1 MEVWRVVESAGTH
14 GSNQARTVDGG
25 GPGGWPRAMGFLRA
39 ARVAVFLLLVAA
51 LLWAAVGFVA
61 YVVGSGL
68 APASFYAHF
77 RSVLDGALLLLI
89 ALELLHLV
97 GNPAPAN
104 VVQLL
109 VVMITRE
116 MLLHQ
121 HSGVYDLFG
130 VAAVAGL
137 FAVRRYLLAD
147 GEEGR
152 GNPS

>member
-1 MEVWRVVESAGTH
+1 MTGAGGVV
-14 GSNQARTVDGG
+14 GG
-25 GPGGWPRAMGFLRA
+25 GPWGWPRAMGLLRG
-39 ARVAVFLLLVAA
+39 ARVAVFLLLAVA

-61 YVVGSGL
+61 YVVGLGL
-68 APASFYAHF
+68 GPASFYGHF

-121 HSGVYDLFG
+121 HTGIYDLFG

-137 FAVRRYLLAD
+137 FAVRRYLLAGG
-147 GEEGR
+147 GEG
-152 GNPS
+152 GG